1 MCLGAI
7 SQKTHLNKL
16 NDIVLQNKFFWFCF
30 KQEALVKY
38 IAFNGSPITN
48 PWCTAFLWPPKTLD
62 IEKVEQCGV
71 YNRHSNTGQADT
83 RIPGTSVYWAFCVR
97 YSDAVNELNI

>member
-1 MCLGAI
+1 MTSFCKI
-7 SQKTHLNKL
+7 S
-16 NDIVLQNKFFWFCF
+16 FFWFCF

-97 YSDAVNELNI
+97 YSDAVNELNIRLFSLVFRTPISDV